1 VIRRWVQMKMKVED
15 NNYVNKEIYKNDVT
29 FPHEVLT
36 KFIIV
41 MKTLNGEEEFNLY
54 VENHLWSEVFADFSF
69 MVNNSEMLAGG
80 CVNGNEDIDMII
92 KYEHVLFPKE
102 EEDELNIRWT
112 LAEGED
118 VPSVEESY
126 IKVGLRVE
134 KDGKADIHLRDMM
147 YKRLAEAFYKVV
159 SKEDNLL
166 SVEAFVDGKSI
177 FSSLWKE

>member
-1 VIRRWVQMKMKVED
+1 MKMEVE
-15 NNYVNKEIYKNDVT
+15 YYGKNDDVYAKDFT
-29 FPHEVLT
+29 FLHEVLAR
-36 KFIIV
+36 FLIV

-54 VENHLWSEVFADFSF
+54 VENHLWSEELADFSF

-102 EEDELNIRWT
+102 EDDELNIRWT

-118 VPSVEESY
+118 APSVEESY
-126 IKVGLRVE
+126 IKVSLRVE
-134 KDGKADIHLRDMM
+134 KDGKADMHLRDVV

-159 SKEDNLL
+159 SPEDNLI
-166 SVEAFVDGKSI
+166 SVEAYVDEKSI